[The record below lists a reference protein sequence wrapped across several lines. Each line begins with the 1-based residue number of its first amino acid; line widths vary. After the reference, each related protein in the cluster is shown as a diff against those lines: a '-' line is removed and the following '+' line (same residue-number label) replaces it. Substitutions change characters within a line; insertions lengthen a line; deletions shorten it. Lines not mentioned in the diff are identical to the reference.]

1 MGGRLWGEV
10 MGGEVMG
17 EVMGVQILKF
27 VSDFLVQIFLI
38 IMMFDVVQVS
48 SLWLFSWILM
58 HIFFIVISS
67 PHSKI

>member
-38 IMMFDVVQVS
+38 IMMFDVVQVHFG
-48 SLWLFSWILM
+48 FS
-58 HIFFIVISS
+58 HGY
-67 PHSKI
+67 